1 MEKIISKANNLKY
14 SSLNYV
20 DIEDIK
26 EAKSI
31 INNDSVIFMYQNS
44 AAKKEIY
51 WESNSNYSFQLFWAA
66 DSIESFLDGLNK
78 SIEYIRETESN
89 YDKIYIEFVPDV
101 FLDEMGSIGFNIV
114 SEWVDYWNTEL
125 RRTETVCDD
134 TINIETINE
143 KDISTASNITKSCA
157 GYSRGFIGQSEE
169 LIREWMNTED
179 SYLFLAKVDR
189 KLVGLCFVMLYGF
202 DSDKGIVLWIREL
215 VVNPEYHSKG
225 IGRQL
230 IVHGINWGIEN
241 RSRRSFLAV
250 DSENYNAIKL
260 YESLGYKR
268 KDERGDRKSVV

>member
-66 DSIESFLDGLNK
+66 DSIESFLD
-78 SIEYIRETESN
+78 
-89 YDKIYIEFVPDV
+89 
-101 FLDEMGSIGFNIV
+101 EMGSIGFNIV

-134 TINIETINE
+134 TINVETINE

-268 KDERGDRKSVV
+268 KDERGQINMELTL